1 MLAIPLKRKEI
12 SQDVKKFSIDHRKV
26 RNLKWL
32 REVRNE
38 KLFQL
43 LN

>member
-1 MLAIPLKRKEI
+1 MLAIPLKRKKI
-12 SQDVKKFSIDHRKV
+12 SQDVKKFSIDRRKV
-26 RNLKWL
+26 RNLKWFK
-32 REVRNE
+32 EVRNE